1 MNDPIRILIAGACA
15 SVAGIVLAASGIG
28 TGGGVVTVGGWLL
41 LVAAIHRFGRAGPD
55 AGPNEN

>member
-15 SVAGIVLAASGIG
+15 SVAGIVLAAGGIG

-55 AGPNEN
+55 EN